1 MGDTTKIE
9 TADCTWNPWI
19 GCNPVSEGCV
29 RCYAKDKHRRRKWT
43 PCFSVVT
50 QAKTTW
56 GNPPRWQREAEAE
69 GRVGMVFCP
78 SLSDFFHPG
87 ADQWRSEAWA
97 VIKGAPNLVWRIT
110 TKRPELVAGRLP
122 ADWGAGYPNVWLG
135 VTVEMRKYL
144 WRLGAIK
151 SVPAAAHYLAAEPLL
166 EDLMPDL
173 AGHMDGVDWVVLG
186 GETGSGVRPMDP
198 QWARN
203 VRDLCR
209 DRGIAFWF
217 LGHGG
222 MHQKGTLLDGVQHKA
237 YPARL
242 YAPEEKKNVG

>member
-1 MGDTTKIE
+1 MNGR
-9 TADCTWNPWI
+9 W
-19 GCNPVSEGCV
+19 
-29 RCYAKDKHRRRKWT
+29 KWT
-43 PCFSVVT
+43 QDFSVVT
-50 QAKTTW
+50 RAKTTG

-97 VIKGAPNLVWRIT
+97 V
-110 TKRPELVAGRLP
+110 
-122 ADWGAGYPNVWLG
+122 
-135 VTVEMRKYL
+135 
-144 WRLGAIK
+144 IK